1 MLPPSPSKFVHLTTE
16 QEDVQH
22 HKESGTRTQAVYE
35 KEIRR
40 ARKEA
45 FKSSSA
51 LVKLQEEL
59 KTARNR
65 YTLMREE
72 AEEHKR
78 RLESKE
84 QETFA
89 AQLKLVSMEGELEKV
104 RQLLMTVEQE
114 RDALRTSLK
123 EEEVARIAAEGRIP
137 LPPSADDD
145 EFSSPRKFQHQP
157 PVDLRSESNE
167 TAATT
172 RSEEQD
178 SQVKC
183 LKLELG
189 LERRLRREAQEIV
202 TFMKLE
208 CQLQACSCRRAEQD
222 GGRYIHDQHFRTA
235 WSARPEDQCGPSV
248 DISMQEQD
256 MPPEESVIIRPAS
269 KAENPIPFSP
279 MSEDGHKPPSPRKAV
294 PPPPAVEEK
303 GVTAATVNV
312 SILSPPTTAPS
323 LAPPLAPTALSE
335 SPSLLSL
342 PGRSSDECHVIPS
355 LSTPTTPHQ
364 QQTETF
370 PNSRSAP
377 CTVPAGSEH
386 EERVAARTAP
396 ASAPSQASGNT
407 PGLRLVTNTTTTKVP
422 LADPD
427 AESDRKIPTAGAK
440 FPFSPGATKTREEAL
455 QSIQRWRQ
463 GRARARSVTTGSTST
478 KRSGTGNGSPVR
490 RDISAPERRGI

>member
-1 MLPPSPSKFVHLTTE
+1 
-16 QEDVQH
+16 
-22 HKESGTRTQAVYE
+22 
-35 KEIRR
+35 
-40 ARKEA
+40 
-45 FKSSSA
+45 
-51 LVKLQEEL
+51 
-59 KTARNR
+59 
-65 YTLMREE
+65 MREE
-72 AEEHKR
+72 AEDHKR

-89 AQLKLVSMEGELEKV
+89 AQLNLVSMEGELEKL

-145 EFSSPRKFQHQP
+145 EFNSPRKFQHQHR
-157 PVDLRSESNE
+157 VVARSESNE

-172 RSEEQD
+172 RSKEQD
-178 SQVKC
+178 SQVQC
-183 LKLELG
+183 LELELG
-189 LERRLRREAQEIV
+189 LERRLRQEAQEIV

-222 GGRYIHDQHFRTA
+222 GGRYIHDQHFHTA
-235 WSARPEDQCGPSV
+235 WSPRPEEQRGPSV

-279 MSEDGHKPPSPRKAV
+279 MREDGHKPPSPRKAA
-294 PPPPAVEEK
+294 PPPTAVEEK
-303 GVTAATVNV
+303 EAMAPIVDV
-312 SILSPPTTAPS
+312 SILSPPTTTPS
-323 LAPPLAPTALSE
+323 LAPPLAPTAISE

-342 PGRSSDECHVIPS
+342 PSRSSDECHVIPS
-355 LSTPTTPHQ
+355 LSMPATPHQ
-364 QQTETF
+364 QQTEAF
-370 PNSRSAP
+370 PSSRAAP
-377 CTVPAGSEH
+377 RTVHASSEH
-386 EERVAARTAP
+386 EDRVAARTAQSPP

-407 PGLRLVTNTTTTKVP
+407 PGLRLVTNTTTVKVP

-478 KRSGTGNGSPVR
+478 KRSRTGNGSPVR